1 MCLEPMQM
9 RKHDETRAPEV
20 NILYFRPTDPRCTP
34 LDGKLFE
41 LASRNRPRARLVVKH
56 TDECGYL
63 FGGWVSGR
71 APTVLF
77 VRGDQTIA
85 QMVGDLPTHEIE
97 GLLRSAL
104 IADERNLPV
113 ALARSA

>member
-1 MCLEPMQM
+1 M
-9 RKHDETRAPEV
+9 RKSNDKADV
-20 NILYFRPTDPRCTP
+20 SILYFRPANRHCTA

-41 LASRNRPRARLVVKH
+41 LASRNRSHARLVVKH
-56 TDECGYL
+56 TDEHGYL

-77 VRGDQTIA
+77 VRDGEMIA
-85 QMVGDLPTHEIE
+85 QFIGDLPAHEIE

-104 IADERNLPV
+104 RSATRDSADS
-113 ALARSA
+113 LARSAS